1 MRLVFIYL
9 EEGIIKEVI
18 PNNCSN
24 VILFWFSHI
33 FFNPFFVLLS
43 GIIVCAEKCFLMS
56 VFICSLAFDY
66 CGPRSDFLF
75 ITSPTLSHT
84 HTNTHAHTGILSRS
98 I

>member
-33 FFNPFFVLLS
+33 FFNPFF
-43 GIIVCAEKCFLMS
+43 GIIISNNCLCREVFSYVC
-56 VFICSLAFDY
+56 IY
-66 CGPRSDFLF
+66 LF
-75 ITSPTLSHT
+75 
-84 HTNTHAHTGILSRS
+84 TGV
-98 I
+98 